1 MAVDGNPETLTALWE
16 GLSEPVRAA
25 VLATSL
31 GLILAFR
38 NNERGVI
45 KKLLEVVAGGAT
57 GFLIGLIL
65 HMASFEPWVIWS
77 SNVAIAYLGVD
88 KVRQIIDF
96 YVDKYVYKKEAPT
109 Q

>member
-1 MAVDGNPETLTALWE
+1 MAVDGNPETLSALWE

-25 VLATSL
+25 ALATTL
-31 GLILAFR
+31 GVILAFR
-38 NNERGVI
+38 SNERGII

-57 GFLIGLIL
+57 GFLIGYTL
-65 HMASFEPWVIWS
+65 HIAGFESWVIWS

-96 YVDKYVYKKEAPT
+96 YVDKYIYKKEGL
-109 Q
+109 

>member
-1 MAVDGNPETLTALWE
+1 MAVDGNPETLAALWE

-25 VLATSL
+25 ALATTL

-38 NNERGVI
+38 SNERGIV

-57 GFLIGLIL
+57 GFLIGFIL
-65 HMASFEPWVIWS
+65 HMAGFEAWVIWS

-96 YVDKYVYKKEAPT
+96 YVDKYVYKKEA
-109 Q
+109 